1 VEEVGKT
8 LERLRAL
15 AVILIEMEKMWKEIE
30 RLLDTKLDL
39 RFLEGPPSVQFSFEK
54 NLGALRQLPKWL
66 ERVLECK
73 ELLVKGVRVKAG
85 CVEVW
90 GKGEERGVAA
100 RVCLDESATLF
111 DLLVLSYAVSEKEW
125 DEILEAAAKHCDELR
140 EALEKLKAIL
150 AHLQLLL

>member
-1 VEEVGKT
+1 VGKT
-8 LERLRAL
+8 LEWLRAL
-15 AVILIEMEKMWKEIE
+15 AAILTEMEKMWKEIE
-30 RLLDTKLDL
+30 KLLDAKVDL
-39 RFLEGPPSVQFSFEK
+39 HFLEGPPGVQFSFEK
-54 NLGALRQLPKWL
+54 KNLEALSQVPKWL
-66 ERVLECK
+66 ACVLECG

-85 CVEVW
+85 CIEVW
-90 GKGEERGVAA
+90 GKACERGVAA
-100 RVCLDESATLF
+100 RVCLDEPATLY